1 MTSTADPTELIL
13 LPSLRA
19 HRGPQGGLVMTQK
32 YMNGAAAFA
41 RRWPGPVTSLVT
53 LDSMP
58 SSDMDHIEVTPGAF
72 ETELEL
78 RPTDPAALEQR
89 LAGAAMV
96 LGFLSRFEAPTA
108 QMCRRMGVPIAFTSE
123 YTPRTERQIVDAD
136 TANPVLRLR
145 RKLWIART
153 EYMRR
158 KALRIAAGLQ
168 CNGTPT
174 YDIYRGLNPHT
185 LLFFDNRVPKA
196 ALISDA
202 AFAAKSEALQA
213 GRPLRL
219 IFGGRLIAMKGA
231 LELPKVA
238 AELRKRR
245 VPFTLDIYGKG
256 DLEETL
262 VAQIASL
269 GLSDHV
275 VLHGPLDFEGGWIP
289 TLRDKADLFVCCH
302 VQGDPSGTYPE
313 VLSCGV
319 PIVGYDNEALRG
331 AVVKSSGGWATPMHD
346 VGALADRIAA
356 LDGNRP
362 EMIRAAAA
370 GRSFGRAHTFEPT
383 MDRRAAHLV
392 QASRLSAARKAQA
405 RSGA

>member
-1 MTSTADPTELIL
+1 MNADREPTELIL

-19 HRGPQGGLVMTQK
+19 HRGPQGGFVMTQK

-41 RRWPGPVTSLVT
+41 RRWPGPVTSLVE
-53 LDSMP
+53 LNSMP
-58 SSDMDHIEVTPGAF
+58 SSDMDHVEVTPGAF

-78 RPTDPAALEQR
+78 RADDPATLEQR
-89 LAGAAMV
+89 IAGAAMV

-108 QMCRRMGVPIAFTSE
+108 ALCKRLGIPIAFTSE
-123 YTPRTERQIVDAD
+123 YTPQTERQIVDAD
-136 TANPVLRLR
+136 TANPILRLR

-153 EYMRR
+153 ERIRR
-158 KALRIAAGLQ
+158 SMLRDASGLQ

-174 YDIYRGLNPHT
+174 YDNYDGVNPHT
-185 LLFFDNRVPKA
+185 LLFFDNRVPEA
-196 ALISDA
+196 ALISDDEFQSKA
-202 AFAAKSEALQA
+202 DTLQA

-219 IFGGRLIAMKGA
+219 VFGGRMIAMKGA

-238 AELRKRR
+238 VALRKRG

-256 DLEETL
+256 DQEAALTE
-262 VAQIASL
+262 QIAAC

-275 VLHGPLDFEGGWIP
+275 TLHGPLDFEGGWIP
-289 TLRDKADLFVCCH
+289 TLKEKIDLFVCCH

-331 AVVKSSGGWATPMHD
+331 VVVRSGGGWATPMHD
-346 VGALADRIAA
+346 VDALADKITELDRGRI
-356 LDGNRP
+356 N
-362 EMIRAAAA
+362 ITRAAEA
-370 GRSFGRAHTFEPT
+370 GRSFGRMHTFEPT
-383 MDRRAAHLV
+383 MDRRSAHLV
-392 QASRLSAARKAQA
+392 QASRLSPVRKAQA
-405 RSGA
+405 ANV